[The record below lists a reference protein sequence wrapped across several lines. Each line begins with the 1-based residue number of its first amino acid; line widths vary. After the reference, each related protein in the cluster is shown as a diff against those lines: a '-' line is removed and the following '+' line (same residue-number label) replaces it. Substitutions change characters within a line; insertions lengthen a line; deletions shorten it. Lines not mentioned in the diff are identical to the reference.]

1 MLKGKLAK
9 MRTTDR
15 KIREGNTFLILALM
29 GFRRYDVEGMNAMDT
44 CLRRY
49 DIRKNDPEN
58 QNWVP
63 AFAGMTGRG

>member
-29 GFRRYDVEGMNAMDT
+29 GFRRYDVV
-44 CLRRY
+44 LVRR
-49 DIRKNDPEN
+49 KHSNFVKVMLELL
-58 QNWVP
+58 
-63 AFAGMTGRG
+63 